1 MPTCCPRAW
10 ARSDNGLPF
19 SHSTSWKTICPPSR
33 IGIGNRLRNPS
44 DREMSTRKPRN
55 AATPA
60 SAESPANSAID
71 SGPLRF
77 FSDTR
82 PSTMRQNSRACS
94 TLMVQASPPARASA
108 TAAPSS
114 VCRSMLSG

>member
-1 MPTCCPRAW
+1 MSRAMPTCCPRAW

-55 AATPA
+55 AATR
-60 SAESPANSAID
+60 SEEHTSELQS
-71 SGPLRF
+71 R
-77 FSDTR
+77 SD
-82 PSTMRQNSRACS
+82 
-94 TLMVQASPPARASA
+94 L
-108 TAAPSS
+108 
-114 VCRSMLSG
+114 VCRLLLEKKKKKKNYINLRSTQPICTHRKKDRT